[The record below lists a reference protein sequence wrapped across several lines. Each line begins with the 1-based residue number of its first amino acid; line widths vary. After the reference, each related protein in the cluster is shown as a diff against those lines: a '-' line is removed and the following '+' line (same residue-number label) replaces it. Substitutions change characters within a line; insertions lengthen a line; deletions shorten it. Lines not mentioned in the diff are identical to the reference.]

1 MHNRKRFMCLLT
13 AFCLFL
19 SALSLGGCGK
29 EETPSSS
36 GKESGE
42 ARETGKTG
50 ETGDPGEMGETA
62 PALQEDIIG
71 DVAVTKK
78 DGLTY
83 AEVDVYAMTTTMQ
96 LKAYGD
102 RAPEAVQAAA
112 EEIVRLDRLLSVGN
126 PESEI
131 GVINAKGEGE
141 VSADTLAML
150 KKAGKVHERSGG
162 ALDISVY
169 PMMELWGFTTE
180 EYRVPSQEEI
190 DSLLPLVD
198 QDLMEIEEREEGA
211 LVRLAEGQ
219 GIDLGAVAKG
229 FTSDRVAQI
238 FRSYGLESGLIYLGG
253 NVHCLGSKPGG
264 TDWRIGIQD
273 PGNSA
278 GIVGVLAVS
287 GKAVITSGAYERYF
301 KDEETGKTYHHILDP
316 ATGCPAET
324 GISSVTIVSP
334 DGTLADSLSTACFVM
349 GLEKSVEYW
358 REYGDDFEMI
368 IMDDDGLIHLTEG
381 LEKSFTS
388 EGHKVKIIYR

>member
-1 MHNRKRFMCLLT
+1 MHNKKRFMCLLT
-13 AFCLFL
+13 ALCLFL
-19 SALSLGGCGK
+19 SSLSLTGCGK

-36 GKESGE
+36 GKESGGAGE
-42 ARETGKTG
+42 TG
-50 ETGDPGEMGETA
+50 ETGNTKAPD
-62 PALQEDIIG
+62 PALQADIIG
-71 DVAVTKK
+71 DVTVTEK

-83 AEVDVYAMTTTMQ
+83 AEVDVYAMTTPMQ
-96 LKAYGD
+96 LKAYGEK
-102 RAPEAVQAAA
+102 AAEAVQAAA
-112 EEIVRLDRLLSVGN
+112 EEIVRLDKLLSVGN

-131 GVINAKGEGE
+131 AKINAEGEGE

-150 KKAGKVHERSGG
+150 KKAVKVHERSGG

-180 EYRVPSQEEI
+180 EYRVPSKEEI
-190 DSLLPLVD
+190 GRLLPLVD
-198 QDLMEIEEREEGA
+198 QDLMEIEEKEEGA
-211 LVRLAEGQ
+211 LVRLKEGQ

-238 FRSYGLESGLIYLGG
+238 FKSYGLESGLIYLGG

-264 TDWRIGIQD
+264 ADWRIGIQD

-278 GIVGVLAVS
+278 GIVGVLSVS

-301 KDEETGKTYHHILDP
+301 EDEETGKTYHHILDP
-316 ATGCPAET
+316 ATGYPAET

-349 GLEKSVEYW
+349 GLDESVEYW

-381 LEKSFTS
+381 LEQTFTAQ
-388 EGHKVKIIYR
+388 GHKVKLIYR

>member
-1 MHNRKRFMCLLT
+1 MHNKKRLLCLMT
-13 AFCLFL
+13 AAVLFL
-19 SALSLGGCGK
+19 SSLSLAGCGK

-36 GKESGE
+36 GEESGGAGE
-42 ARETGKTG
+42 TG
-50 ETGDPGEMGETA
+50 ETGDTKEPA

-112 EEIVRLDRLLSVGN
+112 EEIVRLDHLLSVGN

-131 GVINAKGEGE
+131 GVINAEGEGE

-150 KKAGKVHERSGG
+150 KKAAKVHERSGG

-190 DSLLPLVD
+190 DRLLPLVD
-198 QDLMEIEEREEGA
+198 QDLMEIEEKEEGA
-211 LVRLAEGQ
+211 LVRLKEGQ

-238 FRSYGLESGLIYLGG
+238 FKSYGLESGLIYLGG

-264 TDWRIGIQD
+264 ADWRIGIQD

-301 KDEETGKTYHHILDP
+301 EDEETGKTYHHILDP

-368 IMDDDGLIHLTEG
+368 IMDDEGLIHLTEG

>member
-19 SALSLGGCGK
+19 SALSLRGCKK

-42 ARETGKTG
+42 ARETGETG
-50 ETGDPGEMGETA
+50 EKGEMGETA

-131 GVINAKGEGE
+131 GVINAEGEGK

-264 TDWRIGIQD
+264 ADWRIGIQD

-368 IMDDDGLIHLTEG
+368 IMDDEGLIHLTEG

>member
-1 MHNRKRFMCLLT
+1 
-13 AFCLFL
+13 
-19 SALSLGGCGK
+19 
-29 EETPSSS
+29 
-36 GKESGE
+36 
-42 ARETGKTG
+42 
-50 ETGDPGEMGETA
+50 
-62 PALQEDIIG
+62 
-71 DVAVTKK
+71 
-78 DGLTY
+78 
-83 AEVDVYAMTTTMQ
+83 MTTPMQ
-96 LKAYGD
+96 LKGYGEK
-102 RAPEAVQAAA
+102 AAEAVQAAA
-112 EEIVRLDRLLSVGN
+112 EEIVRLDKLLSVGN

-131 GVINAKGEGE
+131 AKINADGEGE

-150 KKAGKVHERSGG
+150 KKAVKVHERSGG

-180 EYRVPSQEEI
+180 EYHVPSQEEI
-190 DSLLPLVD
+190 DGILPLVD
-198 QDLMEIEEREEGA
+198 QDLMEIEEKEEGA
-211 LVRLAEGQ
+211 LVRLKEGQ

-229 FTSDRVAQI
+229 FTSDQVARI
-238 FRSYGLESGLIYLGG
+238 FKSYGLESGLIYLGG

-264 TDWRIGIQD
+264 ADWRIGIQD

-301 KDEETGKTYHHILDP
+301 EDEETGKTYHHILDP
-316 ATGCPAET
+316 ATGYPAET

-349 GLEKSVEYW
+349 GLDESVEYW

-381 LEKSFTS
+381 LEKSFTA

>member
-1 MHNRKRFMCLLT
+1 MHNKIRFMCLLT

-19 SALSLGGCGK
+19 SALSLAGCGK
-29 EETPSSS
+29 EEMPSSS

-42 ARETGKTG
+42 AGEVGETG
-50 ETGDPGEMGETA
+50 ETGDPVETA

-112 EEIVRLDRLLSVGN
+112 EEIVRLDHLLSVGN

-180 EYRVPSQEEI
+180 KYRVPSQEEI
-190 DSLLPLVD
+190 GRLLPLVD
-198 QDLMEIEEREEGA
+198 QDLMEIEEKEEGA
-211 LVRLAEGQ
+211 LVRLKEGQ

-238 FRSYGLESGLIYLGG
+238 FKSYGLESGLIYLGG

-264 TDWRIGIQD
+264 ADWRIGIQD

-278 GIVGVLAVS
+278 GIVGVLSVS

-301 KDEETGKTYHHILDP
+301 EDQETGKTYHHILDP

-349 GLEKSVEYW
+349 GLEKSTKYW

-368 IMDDDGLIHLTEG
+368 IMDDEGLIHLTEG
-381 LEKSFTS
+381 LEKFFTA
-388 EGHKVKIIYR
+388 EGHKIKIIYR

>member
-1 MHNRKRFMCLLT
+1 MHNKKKILCILT
-13 AFCLFL
+13 ALCLFL
-19 SALSLGGCGK
+19 SSLSLTGCGK

-36 GKESGE
+36 GKESGGAGE
-42 ARETGKTG
+42 TG
-50 ETGDPGEMGETA
+50 ETGDTKEPG
-62 PALQEDIIG
+62 PALQADIIG
-71 DVAVTKK
+71 DVTVTEK
-78 DGLTY
+78 DGLPY

-96 LKAYGD
+96 LGAYGD
-102 RAPEAVQAAA
+102 RAAEAVQAAA
-112 EEIVRLDRLLSVGN
+112 EEIVRLDKLLSVGN

-131 GVINAKGEGE
+131 AKINAEGEGE

-150 KKAGKVHERSGG
+150 KKAVKVHERSGG

-190 DSLLPLVD
+190 DGILPLVD

-264 TDWRIGIQD
+264 ADWRIGIQD

-349 GLEKSVEYW
+349 GLDESVEYW

>member
-1 MHNRKRFMCLLT
+1 MHNKKKILCILT
-13 AFCLFL
+13 ALCLFL
-19 SALSLGGCGK
+19 SSLSLTGCGK

-36 GKESGE
+36 GKESGGAGE
-42 ARETGKTG
+42 TG
-50 ETGDPGEMGETA
+50 ETGDTKEPG
-62 PALQEDIIG
+62 PALQADIIG
-71 DVAVTKK
+71 DVTVTEK
-78 DGLTY
+78 DGLPY

-96 LKAYGD
+96 LGAYGD
-102 RAPEAVQAAA
+102 RAAEAVQAAA
-112 EEIVRLDRLLSVGN
+112 EEIVRLDKLLSVGN

-131 GVINAKGEGE
+131 AKINAEGEGE

-150 KKAGKVHERSGG
+150 KKAVKVHERSGG

-190 DSLLPLVD
+190 DGILPLVD

-264 TDWRIGIQD
+264 ADWRIGIQD

>member
-13 AFCLFL
+13 AFCFFL
-19 SALSLGGCGK
+19 SALSLAGCGK
-29 EETPSSS
+29 EETPSSP
-36 GKESGE
+36 GEESGE
-42 ARETGKTG
+42 AGEAG
-50 ETGDPGEMGETA
+50 ETGEKGDEESQT

-71 DVAVTKK
+71 EVTVTEKN
-78 DGLTY
+78 GLTY

-96 LKAYGD
+96 LGAYGD
-102 RAPEAVQAAA
+102 RAAEAVQAAA
-112 EEIVRLDRLLSVGN
+112 EEIVRLDKLLSVGN

-131 GVINAKGEGE
+131 AKINADGEGE

-150 KKAGKVHERSGG
+150 KKAVKVHERSGG

-190 DSLLPLVD
+190 DGILPLVD
-198 QDLMEIEEREEGA
+198 QDLMEIEEKEEGA
-211 LVRLAEGQ
+211 LVRLKEGQ

-238 FRSYGLESGLIYLGG
+238 FKSYGLESGLIYLGG

-264 TDWRIGIQD
+264 ADWRIGIQD

-301 KDEETGKTYHHILDP
+301 EDQETGKTYHHILDP
-316 ATGCPAET
+316 ATGYPAEN

-349 GLEKSVEYW
+349 GLDKSVEYW

-381 LEKSFTS
+381 LEQTFTAQ
-388 EGHKVKIIYR
+388 GHKVKLIYR

>member
-1 MHNRKRFMCLLT
+1 MRNKKRLLCLLT
-13 AFCLFL
+13 ALGLFL

-29 EETPSSS
+29 EVTPSSS
-36 GKESGE
+36 RKESSE
-42 ARETGKTG
+42 ENETGSP
-50 ETGDPGEMGETA
+50 DSPD

-71 DVAVTKK
+71 EVTVTEK

-112 EEIVRLDRLLSVGN
+112 EEIVRLDHLLSVGN

-131 GVINAKGEGE
+131 GVINAEGEGQ

-150 KKAGKVHERSGG
+150 KKAVKVHERSGG

-180 EYRVPSQEEI
+180 KYRVPSQEEI
-190 DSLLPLVD
+190 DRILPLVD
-198 QDLMEIEEREEGA
+198 QDLMGIEEKEEGA
-211 LVRLAEGQ
+211 LVRLSEGQ

-229 FTSDRVAQI
+229 FTSERVAQI
-238 FRSYGLESGLIYLGG
+238 FKSYGLESGLIYLGG
-253 NVHCLGSKPGG
+253 NVQCLGSKPGG
-264 TDWRIGIQD
+264 ADWRIGIQD

-301 KDEETGKTYHHILDP
+301 KDQETGKTYHHILDP
-316 ATGCPAET
+316 ATGYPAET

-349 GLEKSVEYW
+349 GLDKSVDYW
-358 REYGDDFEMI
+358 RQYGDDFEMI

-381 LEKSFTS
+381 LEQNFTAQ
-388 EGHKVKIIYR
+388 GHKWKIIYR

>member
-1 MHNRKRFMCLLT
+1 MHNKIRFMCLLT
-13 AFCLFL
+13 ALCLFL
-19 SALSLGGCGK
+19 SSLSLTGCGK

-36 GKESGE
+36 GKESGGAGE
-42 ARETGKTG
+42 AGETG
-50 ETGDPGEMGETA
+50 ETGETKEQDL
-62 PALQEDIIG
+62 ALQADIIG
-71 DVAVTKK
+71 DVAVTEK

-83 AEVDVYAMTTTMQ
+83 AEVDVYAMTTPMQ

-112 EEIVRLDRLLSVGN
+112 EEIVRLDKLLSVGN

-131 GVINAKGEGE
+131 AKINAEGEGE

-150 KKAGKVHERSGG
+150 KKAVKVHERSGG

-190 DSLLPLVD
+190 DGILPLVD
-198 QDLMEIEEREEGA
+198 QDLMEIEEKEEGA
-211 LVRLAEGQ
+211 LVRLKEGQ

-229 FTSDRVAQI
+229 FTSDQVARI
-238 FRSYGLESGLIYLGG
+238 FKSYGLESGLIYLGG
-253 NVHCLGSKPGG
+253 NVHCLGSKPEGA
-264 TDWRIGIQD
+264 DWRIGIQD

-278 GIVGVLAVS
+278 GIVGVLEVS

-301 KDEETGKTYHHILDP
+301 EDEETGKTYHHILDP
-316 ATGCPAET
+316 ATGYPAET

-349 GLEKSVEYW
+349 GLDESVEYW

-381 LEKSFTS
+381 LEQPFTAQ
-388 EGHKVKIIYR
+388 GHKVKLIYR